1 MSLKTEFSWIPVT
14 LLPNGGDLRLPL
26 HVIEGARPGPTLGLS
41 ALIHG
46 DEPLPSLAIIRRV
59 LELLDPAE
67 LSGKVLV
74 LPVCNPLGN
83 GENSRHTPR
92 DGANMNG
99 VFSLPEANGYVTPVR
114 TLSEQMA
121 DALVEGFL
129 QHLDYHIDFHA
140 GDASLSVNMIE
151 FADDPAALAMARA
164 FNTPVLLKDEWGSS
178 QFWGASERLGSK
190 LIVAECGGG
199 GLLFE
204 EWLERGVQG
213 TFNVMRHLGML
224 PGQAQK
230 PPRQLVVDNTGGHHH
245 NLTILRP
252 REGGLL
258 IPDPAITP
266 RVSFQGDPVEGV
278 PILGQ
283 LLNMYDLEFHQT
295 FEAPFERTILLAAAV
310 APSWYYPGD
319 TAYIVADADGAEILD

>member
-1 MSLKTEFSWIPVT
+1 MKFESKFHWLPVT
-14 LLPNGGDLRLPL
+14 TLPNGTDLKLPL

-46 DEPLPSLAIIRRV
+46 DEPLPSLAILRRV
-59 LELLDPAE
+59 LDLLDPKE
-67 LSGKVLV
+67 LTGKVMV
-74 LPVCNPLGN
+74 LPVCNPLGI
-83 GENSRHTPR
+83 GENSRNTPH
-92 DGANMNG
+92 DGANMNSAFT
-99 VFSLPEANGYVTPVR
+99 VPEPNGYVTPVLTISEMMAS
-114 TLSEQMA
+114 TLA
-121 DALVEGFL
+121 EGFL

-151 FADDPAALAMARA
+151 FADNPVSLGMARA
-164 FNTPVLLKDEWGSS
+164 FLTPILLKDEFGAT

-204 EWLERGVQG
+204 EWIERGVRG
-213 TFNVMRHLGML
+213 AFNVMRHLGML
-224 PGQAQK
+224 PGK
-230 PPRQLVVDNTGGHHH
+230 EERPPTQTVVTNTSGHHH

-266 RVSFQGDPVEGV
+266 RTSFEGKPVSGV
-278 PILGQ
+278 PVFGR
-283 LLNMYDLEFHQT
+283 LLNMYDLDYHQD
-295 FEAPFERTILLAAAV
+295 FEAPFERTLMLAASV
-310 APSWYYPGD
+310 APAWYYPGD
-319 TAYIVADADGAEILD
+319 TAYIVADYDGAEVLD